1 MELSHNDHQLLAKV
15 NTSLSEELR
24 RTQDNTQKMEEI
36 DVDIEQ
42 LFNMTSKTSATASN
56 LETEFNDLDMRGNRS
71 ESAISTLQEQLGGV
85 ENDVVR
91 LDGSLDEVEGSISA
105 LEAQVQETIKQVPD
119 YSQRIES
126 MLNST
131 MLRVINKQSTLKGD
145 IGSLQSQV
153 SQVFNKQ

>member
-36 DVDIEQ
+36 DVDIKQ

-119 YSQRIES
+119 YSQRIKVQHS
-126 MLNST
+126 ICGSNMFVKIS
-131 MLRVINKQSTLKGD
+131 VSD
-145 IGSLQSQV
+145 ISFSGIGRKS
-153 SQVFNKQ
+153 

>member
-91 LDGSLDEVEGSISA
+91 LDGSLDEVEGLKEQIG
-105 LEAQVQETIKQVPD
+105 QVNADQ
-119 YSQRIES
+119 S

-131 MLRVINKQSTLKGD
+131 MMRVINKQSTLKGD

>member
-42 LFNMTSKTSATASN
+42 LFNMTSKTFATASN

-91 LDGSLDEVEGSISA
+91 LDGSLDEVEGLKEQIG
-105 LEAQVQETIKQVPD
+105 QVNADQ
-119 YSQRIES
+119 S

-131 MLRVINKQSTLKGD
+131 MMRVINKQSTLKGD

>member
-91 LDGSLDEVEGSISA
+91 LDGSLDEVEGLKEQIGQA
-105 LEAQVQETIKQVPD
+105 NADQ
-119 YSQRIES
+119 S

>member
-1 MELSHNDHQLLAKV
+1 
-15 NTSLSEELR
+15 
-24 RTQDNTQKMEEI
+24 MEEI

-42 LFNMTSKTSATASN
+42 LFNMTSKMSATASN

-91 LDGSLDEVEGSISA
+91 LDGSLDEVEGLKEQIG
-105 LEAQVQETIKQVPD
+105 QVNADQ
-119 YSQRIES
+119 S

-131 MLRVINKQSTLKGD
+131 MMRVINKQSTLKGD

>member
-105 LEAQVQETIKQVPD
+105 LEAQVQETIKQANAD
-119 YSQRIES
+119 QS
-126 MLNST
+126 MINSA